1 MKDQPLDDV
10 DRRIIEVLGSDARK
24 SVAALAEAVSISRA
38 SAYNRLE
45 RLETGG
51 VIKGYTIRV
60 DSRRMGL
67 GLSAVILISFRQGDW
82 RELRSAIAEMPE
94 VEYAVLTTGPCD
106 ALLLVRVRDIEALR
120 RFILERIQT
129 RREVRSSQTV
139 LVLDEVVDRPFVM
152 PNDIDM

>member
-10 DRRIIEVLGSDARK
+10 DRRLIDVLGGDARK

-45 RLETGG
+45 RLEAGG

-60 DSRRMGL
+60 DSRRLGL

-94 VEYAVLTTGPCD
+94 VEYAVLTTGPYD

-152 PNDIDM
+152 PTDTEL